1 MKIRC
6 VCVAIITVLAIVNK
20 LSGFFGL
27 FANGEFSKI
36 IINLYS
42 VLAVFAFAYGLYGV
56 LMDNSKIFGRYAL
69 AYIFDL
75 AVSAVQT
82 IALAVTWFMTRDR
95 LFDPQPDDQ
104 GEPQTP
110 VSDEVRQGFQFE
122 GGISILILLAL
133 WFLHLYFALAIWS
146 YSYVLIHRN
155 DLPTNMVGGHTSVGR
170 DATPMMYLPKLGK
183 APAGRGNHTILRN
196 EDDDNFV

>member
-1 MKIRC
+1 
-6 VCVAIITVLAIVNK
+6 
-20 LSGFFGL
+20 
-27 FANGEFSKI
+27 
-36 IINLYS
+36 
-42 VLAVFAFAYGLYGV
+42 
-56 LMDNSKIFGRYAL
+56 MDNSKIVGRYAL
-69 AYIFDL
+69 AYMFDL

-82 IALAVTWFMTRDR
+82 ITLAATWFVSRDR
-95 LFDPQPDDQ
+95 LLDPQPDDQ

-110 VSDEVRQGFQFE
+110 ISDQVRQGFQFE

-133 WFLHLYFALAIWS
+133 WCLHLYFALAVWS

-155 DLPTNMVGGHTSVGR
+155 DLPTNMVGGHSPVGR

-196 EDDDNFV
+196 EEDDEFI